1 MISAGMAT
9 CDQCGKHPLSYIH
22 CDRWDC
28 PLLGLRRAQEMPD
41 ADDLGL
47 IENDDDEVIEP
58 HDYTGDYDLDG
69 DDEEDDEEE

>member
-1 MISAGMAT
+1 
-9 CDQCGKHPLSYIH
+9 
-22 CDRWDC
+22 
-28 PLLGLRRAQEMPD
+28 MPD